1 MTYGGNILNK
11 VSLLVA
17 RFFVLR
23 SFPGNNPIFCFSGF
37 GFRPGVL
44 SFLQLIVG
52 INFYPVKFV
61 FFFCRDIMCVCC
73 DMAGV
78 CVRMSVG
85 VEIVTVYFCTIV
97 LAHITGWQ

>member
-11 VSLLVA
+11 VSFLVA

-52 INFYPVKFV
+52 INFYPVKFFS
-61 FFFCRDIMCVCC
+61 FFVAALCVCVATWLGFAC
-73 DMAGV
+73 
-78 CVRMSVG
+78 
-85 VEIVTVYFCTIV
+85 E
-97 LAHITGWQ
+97 